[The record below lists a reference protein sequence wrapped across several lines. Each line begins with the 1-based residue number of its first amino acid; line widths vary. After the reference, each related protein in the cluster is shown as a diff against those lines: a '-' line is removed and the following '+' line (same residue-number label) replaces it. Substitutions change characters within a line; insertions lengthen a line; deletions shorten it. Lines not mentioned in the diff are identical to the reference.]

1 MASGRGGEGLKF
13 SLRNGPVWADHV
25 LVIIWPKQIGLDIFL
40 FLSFLFSFSRMKW
53 HRGWEMD
60 LGGPV
65 KWMWLGCN
73 MWNSPKI
80 KKYYF
85 GEKYAYYKIVTV
97 EFTNDISSSERDS
110 VWQLVLLSKSVN
122 LYLNR
127 SLKRMEEESH
137 RRHRKGYFK
146 KNTANA
152 STSVKI
158 IFISSK

>member
-1 MASGRGGEGLKF
+1 MASGRGGKGIKF
-13 SLRNGPVWADHV
+13 SLRNGPCSSNYMAQTNWT
-25 LVIIWPKQIGLDIFL
+25 WYFS
-40 FLSFLFSFSRMKW
+40 FSFFSFLFFKNEKAQGLR
-53 HRGWEMD
+53 D
-60 LGGPV
+60 GPGRTREVSVVGMQYV
-65 KWMWLGCN
+65 KFPN
-73 MWNSPKI
+73 N
-80 KKYYF
+80 KKNYF
-85 GEKYAYYKIVTV
+85 GEKHEYYKMVTV

-110 VWQLVLLSKSVN
+110 VWQLVLFSKSVN

-137 RRHRKGYFK
+137 SKHRKGYFK